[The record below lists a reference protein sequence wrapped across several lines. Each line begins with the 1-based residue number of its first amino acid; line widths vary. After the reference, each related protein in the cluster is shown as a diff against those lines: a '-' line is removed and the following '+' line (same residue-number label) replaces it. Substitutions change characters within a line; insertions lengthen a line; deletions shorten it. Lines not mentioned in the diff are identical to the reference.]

1 MFDIEYCVVYNSS
14 MIKLKQGGL
23 FMDLKQI
30 SDEIGKML
38 DFEKKDK
45 ISSRKM
51 CYEWFHHIKEV
62 KFIL

>member
-1 MFDIEYCVVYNSS
+1 
-14 MIKLKQGGL
+14 
-23 FMDLKQI
+23 MDLKQI

-51 CYEWFHHIKEV
+51 CFHHIKEV
-62 KFIL
+62 KKLEIKKELDALNSYVEEVKFIL

>member
-1 MFDIEYCVVYNSS
+1 
-14 MIKLKQGGL
+14 
-23 FMDLKQI
+23 MDLKQI

-38 DFEKKDK
+38 DEWYFEKKDK

-62 KFIL
+62 KKLEIKKELDALNSYVEEVKFIL

>member
-1 MFDIEYCVVYNSS
+1 MFDIECCVVYNSS

-51 CYEWFHHIKEV
+51 CFHHIKEV
-62 KFIL
+62 Q